1 MLTMGDWAL
10 QQACKDAAGWR
21 SNIRVAVNL
30 SVSQF
35 DQSDLAARVQHAL
48 DASGLEPGRLE
59 IEITESALLKSEA
72 RALETLEHLRAMGVR
87 LVLDD
92 FGTGFASLNFL
103 RAFAF
108 DRIKIDQS
116 FISEMADRRD
126 SMAIVGAVTGL
137 ARSLGMGPVA
147 EGVEVSDQLE
157 GVTTVGCEEMQGFYF
172 SHPVPSIEVEDAVAR
187 CVSKLNLKA
196 KPGFPV
202 S

>member
-1 MLTMGDWAL
+1 
-10 QQACKDAAGWR
+10 
-21 SNIRVAVNL
+21 
-30 SVSQF
+30 
-35 DQSDLAARVQHAL
+35 
-48 DASGLEPGRLE
+48 
-59 IEITESALLKSEA
+59 
-72 RALETLEHLRAMGVR
+72 MGVR

-103 RAFAF
+103 RTFAF

-172 SHPVPSIEVEDAVAR
+172 SHPVPSFEVENAVAQ
-187 CVSKLNLKA
+187 CVSKLSLKS
-196 KPGFPV
+196 KTGLRV